1 MAEFRDN
8 EGRTW
13 LVTVTTTTLKRV
25 KSLLDVDLGKMAA
38 DGSLYKVLAEDP
50 ILLCD
55 LLYAICK
62 PEADARNIKDEDF
75 GRGLAGDA
83 IDDATTALMEGL
95 IDFFPKGRRELHRK
109 ALAKFRTL
117 EQKAIKNAEDRIDSD
132 ELDRELD
139 RRLAMPAGRQASL
152 SSATS
157 SAGSPESTPAP

>member
-8 EGRTW
+8 EGRSWTIQ
-13 LVTVTTTTLKRV
+13 VTTTTLKRV
-25 KSLLDVDLGKMAA
+25 KSLLGFDLGKMAA
-38 DGSLYKVLAEDP
+38 DGSLYKVLADDP

-62 PEADARNIKDEDF
+62 PQADERKLSDEDF

-83 IDDATTALMEGL
+83 IDAATTALMEGL

-117 EQKAIKNAEDRIDSD
+117 EAKAIRNAEDRIESD
-132 ELDRELD
+132 ELDKELD
-139 RRLAMPAGRQASL
+139 RRLESL
-152 SSATS
+152 SFATS
-157 SAGSPESTPAP
+157 SEGSPESTPAP

>member
-1 MAEFRDN
+1 MAEFRDH

-13 LVTVTTTTLKRV
+13 TVQVTTATLKRV
-25 KSLLDVDLGKMAA
+25 KSLLGLDLGRMAA
-38 DGSLYKVLAEDP
+38 DGSLYKALADDP
-50 ILLCD
+50 IMLCD
-55 LLYAICK
+55 LLYAICR
-62 PEADARNIKDEDF
+62 PEADERKLSDEDF

-83 IDDATTALMEGL
+83 IDAATTALMEGL

-117 EQKAIKNAEDRIDSD
+117 EEKAIRNAEDRIESD

-139 RRLAMPAGRQASL
+139 RRLESL

-157 SAGSPESTPAP
+157 SEGSPGSTPDR

>member
-8 EGRTW
+8 EGRSW
-13 LVTVTTTTLKRV
+13 VIQVTTTTLKRV
-25 KSLLDVDLGKMAA
+25 KSLLGVDLGKMAT

-62 PEADARNIKDEDF
+62 PQADERKLSDEDF

-83 IDDATTALMEGL
+83 IDAATTALMEGL

-117 EQKAIKNAEDRIDSD
+117 EVKAIRNAEDRIDSD
-132 ELDRELD
+132 ELDKELD
-139 RRLAMPAGRQASL
+139 RRLESL
-152 SSATS
+152 SFATS
-157 SAGSPESTPAP
+157 SEASPESTRVP

>member
-13 LVTVTTTTLKRV
+13 LVQVTTTTLKRV
-25 KSLLDVDLGKMAA
+25 KSLLNMDLGKMAV
-38 DGSLYKVLAEDP
+38 DGSLYKVLADDP

-62 PEADARNIKDEDF
+62 PEADERKLSDEDF

-83 IDDATTALMEGL
+83 IDAATTALMEGL

-117 EQKAIKNAEDRIDSD
+117 EARAIRSAEDRIDSD
-132 ELDRELD
+132 ELDKELD
-139 RRLAMPAGRQASL
+139 RRLESL
-152 SSATS
+152 SSVTS

>member
-13 LVTVTTTTLKRV
+13 LVQVTTTTLKRV

-83 IDDATTALMEGL
+83 IDAATTALMEGL

-109 ALAKFRTL
+109 ALAKFRML

-139 RRLAMPAGRQASL
+139 RRLAMPAGGQTSL
-152 SSATS
+152 SSATN

>member
-25 KSLLDVDLGKMAA
+25 KSLLGVDLGKMAA
-38 DGSLYKVLAEDP
+38 DGSLYQVLADDP

-55 LLYAICK
+55 LLYAICR
-62 PEADARNIKDEDF
+62 PEADAREIKDEDF

-83 IDDATTALMEGL
+83 IDAATTALMEGL

-117 EQKAIKNAEDRIDSD
+117 EQKAIQNAEDRIESD
-132 ELDRELD
+132 ELDNELD
-139 RRLAMPAGRQASL
+139 RRLTSL

-157 SAGSPESTPAP
+157 SEGSPESTPAP

>member
-13 LVTVTTTTLKRV
+13 LVQVTTTTLKRV
-25 KSLLDVDLGKMAA
+25 KSLLDMDLGKMAV
-38 DGSLYKVLAEDP
+38 DGSLYKVLADDP

-62 PEADARNIKDEDF
+62 PEADERKLSDEDF

-83 IDDATTALMEGL
+83 IDAATTALMEGL
-95 IDFFPKGRRELHRK
+95 SDFFPTGRRALHRK

-117 EQKAIKNAEDRIDSD
+117 EEKAIRNAEDRIESD

-139 RRLAMPAGRQASL
+139 RRLTSL
-152 SSATS
+152 RSATS
-157 SAGSPESTPAP
+157 LEGSPESTPAP

>member
-25 KSLLDVDLGKMAA
+25 KSLLDVDLGRMAA
-38 DGSLYKVLAEDP
+38 DGSLYKVLADDP

-62 PEADARNIKDEDF
+62 PEADAREIKDEDF

-95 IDFFPKGRRELHRK
+95 IDFFPKGRRDLHRK

-117 EQKAIKNAEDRIDSD
+117 EQKAIQNAEDRIDSD

-139 RRLAMPAGRQASL
+139 RRLASL

-157 SAGSPESTPAP
+157 LEGSPASTPAR

>member
-1 MAEFRDN
+1 MAEFRDT

-25 KSLLDVDLGKMAA
+25 KALLDVDLGKMAA
-38 DGSLYKVLAEDP
+38 DGSLYRVLADDP

-62 PEADARNIKDEDF
+62 PEADARDIKDEDF

-132 ELDRELD
+132 ELDQELD
-139 RRLAMPAGRQASL
+139 RRLASL

>member
-25 KSLLDVDLGKMAA
+25 KSLLNVDLGKMAT
-38 DGSLYKVLAEDP
+38 DGSLYKVLADDP

-62 PEADARNIKDEDF
+62 PEADERKLSDEDF

-83 IDDATTALMEGL
+83 IDAATTALMEGL
-95 IDFFPKGRRELHRK
+95 IDFFPKGRRALHRK

-117 EQKAIKNAEDRIDSD
+117 EAKAIRNAEDRIDSD
-132 ELDRELD
+132 ELDKELE
-139 RRLAMPAGRQASL
+139 RRLASL
-152 SSATS
+152 TSATS

>member
-8 EGRTW
+8 EGRPWTIQ
-13 LVTVTTTTLKRV
+13 VTTTTLKRV
-25 KSLLDVDLGKMAA
+25 KSLLGFDLGKMAA
-38 DGSLYKVLAEDP
+38 DGSLYKVLADDP

-62 PEADARNIKDEDF
+62 PQADERKLSDEDF

-83 IDDATTALMEGL
+83 IDAATTALMEGL

-117 EQKAIKNAEDRIDSD
+117 ETKAIQNAEDRIDSD

-139 RRLAMPAGRQASL
+139 RRLESL
-152 SSATS
+152 SFATS
-157 SAGSPESTPAP
+157 SEGSPESTPAP